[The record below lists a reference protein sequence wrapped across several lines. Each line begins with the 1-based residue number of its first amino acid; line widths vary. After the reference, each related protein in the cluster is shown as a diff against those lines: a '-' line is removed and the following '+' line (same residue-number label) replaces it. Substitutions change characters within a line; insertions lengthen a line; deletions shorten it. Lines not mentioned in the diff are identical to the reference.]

1 MKDIIIND
9 FQSLVD
15 DLVARNK
22 SLLDTLSK
30 SQETNSRTNRA
41 IAKAITHCGC
51 IRLCAEKQ
59 HLPKD
64 VDLSEMPNHLST
76 QIEGELCSKCR
87 GIIETELGSNLFY
100 LAALCNALDLDL
112 YDVLIRESDR
122 LQTLGKFHLR

>member
-15 DLVARNK
+15 ELVARNK

-30 SQETNSRTNRA
+30 SQETNARVNRA

-51 IRLCAEKQ
+51 IKLSAAKQ
-59 HLPKD
+59 HFPLD
-64 VDLSEMPNHLST
+64 VDLSEMPSLIST
-76 QIEGELCSKCR
+76 QIEGGLCPKCR
-87 GIIETELGSNLFY
+87 DIIETELGSNLFY
-100 LAALCNALDLDL
+100 LASLCNSLDLDL
-112 YDVLIRESDR
+112 YDILIRESGR